1 MTIQKVYAVAKDGTQ
16 LPITPET
23 IGAVSKDQVATKTTL
38 GLMKAGDNSVQQK
51 VNDKNVYQVEV
62 DSKGIG
68 YVPTPD
74 EFDLSEHI
82 DSTLRNSII
91 LNSNKKLV
99 LNIDKIQHADTKT
112 WGFSQWL
119 YPYYDDKGTP
129 QFATEKYQ
137 GAIKSA
143 ADYSAYTQ
151 DKANVIV
158 GTDGIA
164 YTKVLPATTTIIGAL
179 KISDAY
185 TAYTTE
191 GSYTAAPVLKNT
203 NNVAYVEVL
212 PAKNDALGSVKIS
225 DKYTAYTTLDSQTAA
240 YLRITDAGYG
250 YITVLPATTSVI
262 GSFLASSTK
271 NYEINSTIGNTVAWV
286 NIHANNLAYVVIQPA
301 TASMLG
307 SVIVSDKYTAYS
319 TEDSQTAAYLR
330 TNSAGKAYTPMLT
343 ETWTFTVLDDNDNET
358 TVDKK
363 VVLG

>member
-38 GLMKAGDNSVQQK
+38 GLIKTGDNSVQQK
-51 VNDKNVYQVEV
+51 VNDKDVYQVEV

-82 DSTLRNSII
+82 DNTLWNSII
-91 LNSNKKLV
+91 LNSNKKLI
-99 LNIDKIQHADTKT
+99 LNIDKVQHADTKT
-112 WGFSQWL
+112 WGISQWL
-119 YPYYDDKGTP
+119 YPYYDDDGTP

-143 ADYSAYTQ
+143 TDYSVYTQ

-250 YITVLPATTSVI
+250 YVTVLPATNTAL
-262 GSFLASSTK
+262 GSFLASVRK
-271 NYEINSTIGNTVAWV
+271 PYETITTIGTVAWV
-286 NIHANNLAYVVIQPA
+286 NMYTNNMAYVSVQPA
-301 TASMLG
+301 TSSMLG

-343 ETWTFTVLDDNDNET
+343 ETWTFTVLDDNDNEIT
-358 TVDKK
+358 IDKK